1 MTNKKKNTIRK
12 NTPKFEETF
21 DPQSLITLA
30 PIHNDQIIGNIGSN
44 DILLPIALA
53 KYLYRG
59 KIYVINDENEFKKNI
74 IECTK
79 KYKLGN
85 VKTISS
91 NGNTIAL
98 RDNLLDGGVI
108 SDYLNKISGI
118 KFLLNEISRITKK
131 SGWISI
137 IDWIPVNSKPDF
149 GPSKSR
155 RISPEKVISVGDSI
169 GLKVITQRMLS
180 EYNYIVILK
189 KTR

>member
-1 MTNKKKNTIRK
+1 MINKKKDKIRK
-12 NTPKFEETF
+12 NTYKFAEAF

-30 PIHNDQIIGNIGSN
+30 PIHNDQIIGNIGSS
-44 DILLPIALA
+44 DTLLPIALA

-59 KIYVINDENEFKKNI
+59 KLYVINDENEFRKKI

-79 KYKLGN
+79 KYKLSN
-85 VKTISS
+85 IKTISS
-91 NGNTIAL
+91 DGNTITL
-98 RDNLLDGGVI
+98 NDNLIDGGVI

-137 IDWIPVNSKPDF
+137 IDWVPVDTKPDF

-155 RISPEKVISVGDSI
+155 RISPEKIISVGNSI
-169 GLKVITQRMLS
+169 GLKVITHRMIS
-180 EYNYIVILK
+180 EYHYIVILK
-189 KTR
+189 KT

>member
-1 MTNKKKNTIRK
+1 M
-12 NTPKFEETF
+12 
-21 DPQSLITLA
+21 
-30 PIHNDQIIGNIGSN
+30 
-44 DILLPIALA
+44 
-53 KYLYRG
+53 
-59 KIYVINDENEFKKNI
+59 
-74 IECTK
+74 
-79 KYKLGN
+79 
-85 VKTISS
+85 
-91 NGNTIAL
+91 
-98 RDNLLDGGVI
+98 
-108 SDYLNKISGI
+108 

-180 EYNYIVILK
+180 EYHYIVILK